1 MAKAGGDLKAW
12 LTGLDDV
19 RLRELIQIPGPL
31 PYRAGIPHR
40 GGLPRL
46 GRRELLSAR
55 AWLSRAQTRD
65 LKQIADAAADF
76 SGHLLV
82 SHGNLQADTLRDP
95 DLGTLESVIIS
106 LPPMLARLALH
117 SILLEG
123 DTPRRTL
130 AEQHWDRLLEAAER
144 PGADWACSKDG
155 EAHAGG

>member
-1 MAKAGGDLKAW
+1 M
-12 LTGLDDV
+12 
-19 RLRELIQIPGPL
+19 
-31 PYRAGIPHR
+31 
-40 GGLPRL
+40 
-46 GRRELLSAR
+46 
-55 AWLSRAQTRD
+55 
-65 LKQIADAAADF
+65 
-76 SGHLLV
+76 

-155 EAHAGG
+155 EAHMQELRKKPPSRLGKRTPTRGSGKTTWEKL